1 MRLSLRAGERIYING
16 AVLRVDRKVAVELL
30 NDATFLLESHV
41 LQAEDA
47 TTPLRQLY
55 FAAQTMLIDPGQAE
69 AARGLYDGL
78 HDGLLA
84 ATGEAALRDGL
95 SAAHGLIEGG
105 RLFEALKLIRGLY
118 PLEAALMTAGEAPA
132 APVPGPGLTA
142 LARRTRVPERP
153 RERATVRPPAAS
165 RRAASPALPAREPE
179 A

>member
-55 FAAQTMLIDPGQAE
+55 FAAQTMLIDPGRAA
-69 AARGLYDGL
+69 AARELYDGL
-78 HDGLLA
+78 RDGLLA
-84 ATGEAALRDGL
+84 TTGEAALRDGL
-95 SAAHGLIEGG
+95 AAAHGLIENG

-118 PLEAALMTAGEAPA
+118 PLEAALMTAGAASPAPA
-132 APVPGPGLTA
+132 PGPGLTA
-142 LARRTRVPERP
+142 LARRPRVPDRP
-153 RERATVRPPAAS
+153 RERAAMRPPAVI
-165 RRAASPALPAREPE
+165 RRTASPALPAREPE